1 MILVTGGSGFLGAH
15 ILAALSKKN
24 KKIRALYRNPKRL
37 DKVREVFSYY
47 FDDPLASFDQIE
59 WIQCDINDLSTLS
72 EALVGVNE
80 VYHVAGLINFEWRRH
95 RELKSTNTT
104 GTANIVNCSLEA
116 KVEKLCYISSIAALG
131 QNVDKQKDPFDH
143 PVFKE
148 PYGLTKYGGEL
159 EVLRGAQEGLKTL
172 ILRPGVILGEGFWR
186 SGSGFLLKFVSTQP
200 KWYPPGGTGFIDA
213 KDVADFAISLM
224 EQDKH
229 NVSLTLVGHNLSYLE
244 VLKKIGRALG
254 SDKAPKFSVPKWV
267 GLLGHYLDFIRAWIT
282 RKPQKLPKAYIDA
295 MFEPA
300 TYDGTLAKHHS
311 GLTYRDLNQTLQ
323 RVCRHAP
330 YRIN

>member
-131 QNVDKQKDPFDH
+131 QNVDKQKRPF
-143 PVFKE
+143 
-148 PYGLTKYGGEL
+148 
-159 EVLRGAQEGLKTL
+159 
-172 ILRPGVILGEGFWR
+172 
-186 SGSGFLLKFVSTQP
+186 
-200 KWYPPGGTGFIDA
+200 
-213 KDVADFAISLM
+213 
-224 EQDKH
+224 
-229 NVSLTLVGHNLSYLE
+229 
-244 VLKKIGRALG
+244 
-254 SDKAPKFSVPKWV
+254 
-267 GLLGHYLDFIRAWIT
+267 
-282 RKPQKLPKAYIDA
+282 
-295 MFEPA
+295 
-300 TYDGTLAKHHS
+300 
-311 GLTYRDLNQTLQ
+311 
-323 RVCRHAP
+323 
-330 YRIN
+330 